1 MSLQTSSHFL
11 QALRPDMFPHLSIN
25 FQISVAVMND
35 SKLNIAIVLGLSQ
48 DVPLPKSTMK
58 KKQKVTRGHQMAHS
72 FMISCLREAR

>member
-1 MSLQTSSHFL
+1 
-11 QALRPDMFPHLSIN
+11 MFPHLSIN

-58 KKQKVTRGHQMAHS
+58 KKKQKVTRGHQMAHS